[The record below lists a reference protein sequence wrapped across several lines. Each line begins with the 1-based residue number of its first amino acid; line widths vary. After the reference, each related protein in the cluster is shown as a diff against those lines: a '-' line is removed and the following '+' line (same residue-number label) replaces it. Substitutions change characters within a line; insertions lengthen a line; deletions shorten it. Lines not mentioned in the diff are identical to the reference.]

1 MSMQKGPWEKDNLK
15 LHFCNSQFEAYS
27 ASYLTTK
34 QHMLAGM
41 VLILVLVVKC
51 IFMSIVY
58 CIEEHQH
65 TVQFKAHFWK
75 SLTFILLFF
84 FVSSLRSCE

>member
-1 MSMQKGPWEKDNLK
+1 MHVIYYHFEFIYSTSSQKLPDMSMQKGPWEKDNLK

-41 VLILVLVVKC
+41 NATVALVV
-51 IFMSIVY
+51 
-58 CIEEHQH
+58 
-65 TVQFKAHFWK
+65 
-75 SLTFILLFF
+75 
-84 FVSSLRSCE
+84 

>member
-1 MSMQKGPWEKDNLK
+1 MSMQKGAWEKDNLK

-41 VLILVLVVKC
+41 YELVAAVVHCAVFSGLYVLFLVG
-51 IFMSIVY
+51 Y
-58 CIEEHQH
+58 C
-65 TVQFKAHFWK
+65 K
-75 SLTFILLFF
+75 SF
-84 FVSSLRSCE
+84 